1 MKRKIDAVL
10 LQWAE
15 DPRAQPLLI
24 RGARRVG
31 KTYALKKLGR
41 EHFGT
46 ENFAYCDFQTDLQN
60 LTQIFEDSRTVEEVV
75 EALEL
80 FLHQAIE
87 PQKTL
92 IAFDEVQL
100 CEKALNFLRFFA
112 ESEYRVIATG
122 SQLGLTLKSR
132 SLPFPSGITHLYL
145 RPLDFEEF
153 LWAMDEELLAAGIR
167 KAVARRKKFT
177 AHEDAL
183 DLYRRY
189 VVVGGMPRAVEAY
202 RENRSLRDART
213 VQAEI
218 AETYAADIA
227 LYAPPNET
235 VRVQQVWSS
244 IPRQIAR
251 ETTGKFK
258 YADVVSGGRKQQ
270 FQNPLAWL
278 KAAELVLINEQTNE
292 TSAPLVARDDGSF
305 FKVYLLD
312 TGLLFYRM
320 NLDGELLLDA
330 QKRNALNPR
339 FRGALAENYI
349 MQSLVAN
356 GLQPFYWVPKS
367 GSTAEIEFVLQNQAA
382 QVIPIEV
389 KSGSRVSSTSFQSYL
404 RKSMAPFG
412 VRLSEKN
419 IGEDGGIIS
428 LPLYAAFCVDENFL
442 MGGAPNVYER

>member
-1 MKRKIDAVL
+1 M
-10 LQWAE
+10 
-15 DPRAQPLLI
+15 
-24 RGARRVG
+24 G

-41 EHFGT
+41 EYFGI

-60 LTQIFEDSRTVEEVV
+60 LTRIFEESRTVEEVV

-80 FLHQAIE
+80 FLHQSIE

-153 LWAMDEELLAAGIR
+153 LWALDEERMAVGIR
-167 KAVARRKKFT
+167 KAVAQRRKFT

-189 VVVGGMPRAVEAY
+189 AVVGGMPRVVQAY
-202 RENRSLRDART
+202 RESRSLRDART
-213 VQAEI
+213 IQAEI
-218 AETYAADIA
+218 TETYAADMA
-227 LYAPPNET
+227 LYAPPSEM
-235 VRVQQVWSS
+235 VRVQQVWGS
-244 IPRQIAR
+244 IPRQLAR
-251 ETTGKFK
+251 EASGKFK
-258 YADVVSGGRKQQ
+258 YADVASGGRKQQ

-278 KAAELVLINEQTNE
+278 QAAELVLINEQTNE
-292 TSAPLVARDDGSF
+292 TSAPLVARGDGSF

-320 NLDGELLLDA
+320 NLDGEIFLDA
-330 QKRNALNPR
+330 QKRAILNPC
-339 FRGALAENYI
+339 FRGAIAENYV
-349 MQSLVAN
+349 MQSLIAN
-356 GLQPFYWVPKS
+356 ELRPFYWVPKS
-367 GSTAEIEFVLQNQAA
+367 GAAAEIEFVLQNRAA
-382 QVIPIEV
+382 QVIPVEV
-389 KSGSRVSSTSFQSYL
+389 KSGSRVSAASFQSYL
-404 RKSMAPFG
+404 RKSEAPFG

-419 IGEDGGIIS
+419 IGDEGGLVS
-428 LPLYAAFCVDENFL
+428 LPLYAAFCLDEDFL
-442 MGGAPNVYER
+442 MGNGLIRS

>member
-132 SLPFPSGITHLYL
+132 SLPLPEWHYP
-145 RPLDFEEF
+145 PL
-153 LWAMDEELLAAGIR
+153 
-167 KAVARRKKFT
+167 
-177 AHEDAL
+177 
-183 DLYRRY
+183 
-189 VVVGGMPRAVEAY
+189 
-202 RENRSLRDART
+202 S
-213 VQAEI
+213 
-218 AETYAADIA
+218 
-227 LYAPPNET
+227 
-235 VRVQQVWSS
+235 
-244 IPRQIAR
+244 
-251 ETTGKFK
+251 
-258 YADVVSGGRKQQ
+258 
-270 FQNPLAWL
+270 
-278 KAAELVLINEQTNE
+278 E
-292 TSAPLVARDDGSF
+292 TS
-305 FKVYLLD
+305 
-312 TGLLFYRM
+312 
-320 NLDGELLLDA
+320 
-330 QKRNALNPR
+330 R
-339 FRGALAENYI
+339 FRG
-349 MQSLVAN
+349 
-356 GLQPFYWVPKS
+356 
-367 GSTAEIEFVLQNQAA
+367 
-382 QVIPIEV
+382 
-389 KSGSRVSSTSFQSYL
+389 
-404 RKSMAPFG
+404 
-412 VRLSEKN
+412 
-419 IGEDGGIIS
+419 IS
-428 LPLYAAFCVDENFL
+428 L
-442 MGGAPNVYER
+442 GHG

>member
-10 LQWAE
+10 LQWAQ
-15 DPRAQPLLI
+15 DPQAQPLLI

-31 KTYALKKLGR
+31 KTYALKKLG
-41 EHFGT
+41 HDFFGP
-46 ENFAYCDFQTDLQN
+46 ENFAYCDFQTDLQT

-80 FLHQAIE
+80 FLRQGIE
-87 PQKTL
+87 PHRTL

-132 SLPFPSGITHLYL
+132 SLPFPSGMTHLYL

-153 LWAMDEELLAAGIR
+153 LWAMGEERMAASIR
-167 KAVARRKKFT
+167 KAVKQRKRFV

-189 VVVGGMPRAVEAY
+189 TVVGGMPRVAVAY
-202 RENRSLRDART
+202 RESRSLRAART

-227 LYAPPNET
+227 LYAPPSET
-235 VRVQQVWSS
+235 VRVRQVWNS
-244 IPRQIAR
+244 IPHQIAR
-251 ETTGKFK
+251 ETSGKFK
-258 YADVVSGGRKQQ
+258 YADVVAGGRRQQ

-278 KAAELVLINEQTNE
+278 NAAELVLINEQTNE
-292 TSAPLVARDDGSF
+292 TSAPLVARGDGSF

-320 NLDGELLLDA
+320 NLDGELLLDV

-339 FRGALAENYI
+339 FRGALAENYV

-356 GLQPFYWVPKS
+356 GLQPFYWVPKN
-367 GSTAEIEFVLQNQAA
+367 GSASEIEFVLQNRAA
-382 QVIPIEV
+382 QAVPLEV
-389 KSGSRVSSTSFQSYL
+389 KSGSRVSSASFQSYL
-404 RKSMAPFG
+404 RKSEAPFG

-419 IGEDGGIIS
+419 IGEEGGIIS
-428 LPLYAAFCVDENFL
+428 LPLYAAFCVDEDFL
-442 MGGAPNVYER
+442 MGDVLE